1 MQNTT
6 QSNKF
11 IFILFNAGRR
21 GELTDDCRLRIDAG
35 KQLLGQLC
43 YVGRDTKIMKKYFG
57 NIHIEELNNCHD
69 TVGNIREIKQFIE
82 DKNNGKENLTEA
94 TIVSNFYHLR
104 RIELILNKFNL
115 PAKLISAEEI
125 LKKRK
130 KIDLFEPL
138 RLIYTM
144 IRIKFFYARVD

>member
-21 GELTDDCRLRIDAG
+21 GELTNDCRLRIDAG
-35 KQLLGQLC
+35 RRLHGQLC
-43 YVGRDTKIMKKYFG
+43 YVGRDTKIMKKYFDG
-57 NIHIEELNNCHD
+57 IHVEELNNCHD
-69 TVGNIREIKQFIE
+69 TIGNIREIKRFIE
-82 DKNNGKENLTEA
+82 DKNNGKENSMEA
-94 TIVSNFYHLR
+94 IIVSNFYHLR

-130 KIDLFEPL
+130 RISLFEPL

-144 IRIKFFYARVD
+144 IRIKFSYAKLR